1 MDLSLLVYV
10 LLIIAF
16 AKGMAEVVSR
26 ANQPPI
32 VGEMLAGIILGPFI
46 LGAIFS
52 GLGPMYD
59 SDGFVQTLGDLGMLF
74 LMLYVGLEFSPG
86 LLKASSYAGAVIA
99 ACGILVPLSLGLLV
113 SWALG
118 FTGHTLVFVAVVM
131 SVTALPV
138 TVRVLKDMEVL
149 NTRTGAVIVNAA
161 VLTDISLLFALGVIL
176 GASSRSETF
185 GTISYLA
192 VSFVLFFVLAVVVGR
207 YVVPHIYRLLR
218 RMRTGEAAFAVAVG
232 IAIAFAVFAEWA
244 GMPGVVGA
252 FVAGLLLRETGT
264 RLRVWARVE
273 DILSGVTIG
282 FLAPVFFVV
291 IGFSVDFQAVLDH
304 LPVFVVIVLAAV
316 CGKLFGSSVSAR
328 IMGYGRNESVAIG
341 SMMMGKGAVE
351 LVFARIALEAG
362 LIEPYLFSILVLDAF
377 LSTVLAP
384 VLFRKFFN
392 MSVRAG
398 EIDGRAPSQPDV
410 SGSPRHD
417 SF

>member
-1 MDLSLLVYV
+1 MDLSILVYV
-10 LLIIAF
+10 LLIVAF
-16 AKGMAEVVSR
+16 AKAMAEVVSR

-32 VGEMLAGIILGPFI
+32 VGEMLAGIILGPFV
-46 LGAIFS
+46 LGSIFS
-52 GLGPMYD
+52 ELDAMYAA
-59 SDGFVQTLGDLGMLF
+59 DGFVSTLGDLGMLF

-86 LLKASSYAGAVIA
+86 LLKASSLAGAAIA
-99 ACGILVPLSLGLLV
+99 VCGVLVPLSLGLLIGT
-113 SWALG
+113 ALG

-161 VLTDISLLFALGVIL
+161 VLTDVSLLFALGVIL
-176 GASSRSETF
+176 GASSRSETV

-192 VSFVLFFVLAVVVGR
+192 VSFVLFFALAIVVGR
-207 YVVPHIYRLLR
+207 FVVPHIYRLLR

-252 FVAGLLLRETGT
+252 FIAGLLLRETGT
-264 RLRVWARVE
+264 SLKVWARVE

-282 FLAPVFFVV
+282 FLAPIFFVV
-291 IGFSVDFQAVLDH
+291 IGFSVDFGDVFDH
-304 LPVFVVIVLAAV
+304 LLVFAVIVSVAV
-316 CGKLFGSSVSAR
+316 CGKLVGSSLSAR
-328 IMGYGRNESVAIG
+328 FMGYGRSESLAIG

-351 LVFARIALEAG
+351 LVFARIALEGG

-377 LSTVLAP
+377 ISTVLAP

-392 MSVRAG
+392 KSVRSG
-398 EIDGRAPSQPDV
+398 EIT
-410 SGSPRHD
+410 SGTLAQTQT
-417 SF
+417 

>member
-16 AKGMAEVVSR
+16 AKAMAEVVSR

-46 LGAIFS
+46 LGAVFS

-86 LLKASSYAGAVIA
+86 LLKASSYSGAVIA

-113 SWALG
+113 SWVLG
-118 FTGHTLVFVAVVM
+118 FTGHTLVFVAVIM

-176 GASSRSETF
+176 GASSRSETI

-192 VSFVLFFVLAVVVGR
+192 VSFFLFFVLAVVVGR

-291 IGFSVDFQAVLDH
+291 MGFSVDFQAVLDH
-304 LPVFVVIVLAAV
+304 LPVFAVIVIAAV
-316 CGKLFGSSVSAR
+316 CGKLLGSSVSAR
-328 IMGYGRNESVAIG
+328 VMGYGRNESVAIG

-351 LVFARIALEAG
+351 LVFARIALDAG

-392 MSVRAG
+392 KSVRAG
-398 EIDGRAPSQPDV
+398 EINGRKSSEV

>member
-16 AKGMAEVVSR
+16 AKAMGEVVSR

-52 GLGPMYD
+52 ELGPMYD
-59 SDGFVQTLGDLGMLF
+59 ADGFVQTLGDLGMLF

-99 ACGILVPLSLGLLV
+99 ACGILVPLSLGLLI
-113 SWALG
+113 STALG
-118 FTGHTLVFVAVVM
+118 FTGHTLAFVAVVM

-176 GASSRSETF
+176 GASSRSETL

-192 VSFVLFFVLAVVVGR
+192 VSFALFLVLAVVVGR

-252 FVAGLLLRETGT
+252 FVAGLLLRETGAS
-264 RLRVWARVE
+264 LKVWARVE

-291 IGFSVDFQAVLDH
+291 IGFSVDFRAVLDH
-304 LPVFVVIVLAAV
+304 LPVFAVIVIAAV
-316 CGKLFGSSVSAR
+316 CGKLLASSVSAR
-328 IMGYGRNESVAIG
+328 VMGYGRNESVAIG

-351 LVFARIALEAG
+351 LVFARIALDAG

-398 EIDGRAPSQPDV
+398 EIDGRASTPSEA
-410 SGSPRHD
+410 SSTPRHD
-417 SF
+417 SS

>member
-16 AKGMAEVVSR
+16 AKAMGEVVSR

-52 GLGPMYD
+52 ELGPMYD
-59 SDGFVQTLGDLGMLF
+59 ADGFVQTLGDLGMLF

-99 ACGILVPLSLGLLV
+99 ACGILVPLSLGLLI
-113 SWALG
+113 STALG

-176 GASSRSETF
+176 GASSRSETL

-192 VSFVLFFVLAVVVGR
+192 VSFALFLVLAVVVGR

-252 FVAGLLLRETGT
+252 FVAGLLLRETGAS
-264 RLRVWARVE
+264 LKVWARVE

-291 IGFSVDFQAVLDH
+291 IGFSVDFRAVLDH
-304 LPVFVVIVLAAV
+304 LPVFAVIVIAAV
-316 CGKLFGSSVSAR
+316 CGKLLASSVSAR
-328 IMGYGRNESVAIG
+328 VMGYGRNESVAIG

-351 LVFARIALEAG
+351 LVFARIALDAG

-398 EIDGRAPSQPDV
+398 EIDGRASTPSEA
-410 SGSPRHD
+410 SSTPRHD
-417 SF
+417 SS

>member
-59 SDGFVQTLGDLGMLF
+59 PDGFVQTLGDLGMLF

-86 LLKASSYAGAVIA
+86 LLRASSYAGAVIA

-185 GTISYLA
+185 GTVSYLA
-192 VSFVLFFVLAVVVGR
+192 VSFVLFFVLAIAVGR

-264 RLRVWARVE
+264 RLRIWARVE

-304 LPVFVVIVLAAV
+304 LPVFAVIVLAAV

-341 SMMMGKGAVE
+341 SMMMDKGAVE

>member
-16 AKGMAEVVSR
+16 AKAMGEVVSR

-52 GLGPMYD
+52 ELGPMYD
-59 SDGFVQTLGDLGMLF
+59 ADGFVQTLGDLGMLF

-99 ACGILVPLSLGLLV
+99 ACGILVPLSLGLLI
-113 SWALG
+113 STALG

-176 GASSRSETF
+176 GASSRSETL

-192 VSFVLFFVLAVVVGR
+192 VSFALFFVLAVVVGR

-252 FVAGLLLRETGT
+252 FVAGLLLRETGAS
-264 RLRVWARVE
+264 LKVWARVE

-291 IGFSVDFQAVLDH
+291 IGFSVDFRAVLDH
-304 LPVFVVIVLAAV
+304 LPVFAVIVIAAV
-316 CGKLFGSSVSAR
+316 CGKLLASSVSAR
-328 IMGYGRNESVAIG
+328 VMGYGRNESVAIG

-351 LVFARIALEAG
+351 LVFARIALDAG

-398 EIDGRAPSQPDV
+398 EIDGRASTPSEA
-410 SGSPRHD
+410 SSTPRHD
-417 SF
+417 SS

>member
-16 AKGMAEVVSR
+16 AKAMGEVVSR
-26 ANQPPI
+26 ASLPPI

-52 GLGPMYD
+52 ELGPMYD
-59 SDGFVQTLGDLGMLF
+59 ADGFVQTLGDLGMLF

-99 ACGILVPLSLGLLV
+99 ACGILVPLSLGLLI
-113 SWALG
+113 STALG
-118 FTGHTLVFVAVVM
+118 FTGHTLAFVAVVM

-176 GASSRSETF
+176 GASSRSETL

-192 VSFVLFFVLAVVVGR
+192 VSFALFLVLAVVVGR

-252 FVAGLLLRETGT
+252 FVAGLLLRETGAS
-264 RLRVWARVE
+264 LKVWARVE

-291 IGFSVDFQAVLDH
+291 IGFSVDFRAVLDH
-304 LPVFVVIVLAAV
+304 LPVFAVIVIAAV
-316 CGKLFGSSVSAR
+316 CGKLLGSSVSAR
-328 IMGYGRNESVAIG
+328 VMGYGRNESVAIG

-351 LVFARIALEAG
+351 LVFARIALDAG

-398 EIDGRAPSQPDV
+398 EIDGRASAPPEAS
-410 SGSPRHD
+410 STPRHD
-417 SF
+417 SS

>member
-1 MDLSLLVYV
+1 MDLSVLVYV

-16 AKGMAEVVSR
+16 AKGLAEVVSR
-26 ANQPPI
+26 VNQPPI

-46 LGAIFS
+46 LGSVFS
-52 GLGPMYD
+52 GLEAMYAA
-59 SDGFVQTLGDLGMLF
+59 DGFVSTLGDLGMLF

-86 LLKASSYAGAVIA
+86 LLKSSSIAGTVIA
-99 ACGILVPLSLGLLV
+99 ACGILVPLSLGLLIGT
-113 SWALG
+113 ALG
-118 FTGHTLVFVAVVM
+118 FTGNTLVFIAVVM

-149 NTRTGAVIVNAA
+149 NTRTGAAIVNAA
-161 VLTDISLLFALGVIL
+161 VLTDVSLLFALGVIL
-176 GASSRSETF
+176 GASTRSETV

-192 VSFVLFFVLAVVVGR
+192 VSFVLFFVLAILVGR
-207 YVVPHIYRLLR
+207 FAVPHIYRLLR

-252 FVAGLLLRETGT
+252 FIAGLLLRETGT
-264 RLRVWARVE
+264 SLRIWARVE

-282 FLAPVFFVV
+282 FLAPIFFVV
-291 IGFSVDFQAVLDH
+291 IGFSVDFGDVFDH
-304 LPVFVVIVLAAV
+304 LAIFAVIVSVAV
-316 CGKLFGSSVSAR
+316 CGKLVGSSVSAR
-328 IMGYGRNESVAIG
+328 LMGYGRNESLAIG

-351 LVFARIALEAG
+351 LVFARIALEAE

-377 LSTVLAP
+377 LSTMLAP

-392 MSVRAG
+392 KSVRAG
-398 EIDGRAPSQPDV
+398 EINGRS
-410 SGSPRHD
+410 SE
-417 SF
+417 